1 MSKKYI
7 YVILTQSLTKPGKII
22 QKCTGSKYS
31 HASISLDKDLN
42 EMYSFARFKYHT
54 PLVAGFTKESIT
66 SLSLGH
72 EDDVD
77 VKIFR
82 IPVKPSQYDKLVYN
96 IEYFKEHSAQYKY
109 NLFGLIFYLTPF
121 EFQIKDTYICTEFVS
136 KCIAS
141 LGIKKKKLWKN
152 RISPDEMINALKE
165 YEYFSG
171 RISEYAKGINHSSYE
186 PDFLK
191 KENFFVMIGKS
202 IKQIGILLYRK
213 II

>member
-1 MSKKYI
+1 MQKKYI

-22 QKCTGSKYS
+22 QKFTGGKYS

-66 SLSLGH
+66 SLSLGRD
-72 EDDVD
+72 EGVD

-82 IPVKPSQYDKLVYN
+82 VPVTKAQYTKLERN
-96 IEYFKEHSAQYKY
+96 IEYFKANSARYKY

-121 EFQIKDTYICTEFVS
+121 EFNIRDTYICTEFVS
-136 KCIAS
+136 KCVAD

-152 RISPDEMINALKE
+152 RISPDEMINALNE
-165 YEYFSG
+165 YEYYCGSLL
-171 RISEYAKGINHSSYE
+171 EYAKTLEHNSYE
-186 PDFLK
+186 PEFLER
-191 KENFFVMIGKS
+191 ENFFVMLAKTIS
-202 IKQIGILLYRK
+202 QICILLYRK
-213 II
+213 IV

>member
-1 MSKKYI
+1 MAKKYI
-7 YVILTQSLTKPGKII
+7 YVILTQSLTRPGKII

-31 HASISLDKDLN
+31 HASISLDADLN

-72 EDDVD
+72 EDGVN

-82 IPVKPSQYDKLVYN
+82 IPVKPLQYNKLVRN
-96 IEYFKEHSAQYKY
+96 IEYFKEHSARYKY

-121 EFQIKDTYICTEFVS
+121 EFNIKDTYICTEFVS

-152 RISPDEMINALKE
+152 RISPKEMINVLKE
-165 YEYFSG
+165 YEYYSG
-171 RISEYAKGINHSSYE
+171 SLSEYVKQVENPSYE
-186 PDFLK
+186 PEFLK
-191 KENFFVMIGKS
+191 RENFFVMLWKT
-202 IKQIGILLYRK
+202 IKQIWILLYRK

>member
-1 MSKKYI
+1 MQKKYI
-7 YVILTQSLTKPGKII
+7 YVILTQSLTRPGKII
-22 QKCTGSKYS
+22 QKFTGGKYS

-54 PLVAGFTKESIT
+54 PLVAGFTKESIG

-72 EDDVD
+72 EDGVD

-82 IPVKPSQYDKLVYN
+82 IPVTVSQYEKLERN
-96 IEYFKEHSAQYKY
+96 IEYFKTHSARYKY

-121 EFQIKDTYICTEFVS
+121 EFNIKDAYICTEFVS

-152 RISPDEMINALKE
+152 RISPDEMIMALRE
-165 YEYFSG
+165 YEYYCGNLF
-171 RISEYAKGINHSSYE
+171 EYAKTLKHNSCPS
-186 PDFLK
+186 DFFEK
-191 KENFFVMIGKS
+191 DNPFIIVAKS
-202 IKQIGILLYRK
+202 IKQICILLYRK
-213 II
+213 FI

>member
-1 MSKKYI
+1 MQKKYV

-22 QKCTGSKYS
+22 QKFTGGKYS

-66 SLSLGH
+66 SLSLGRD
-72 EDDVD
+72 EGVD
-77 VKIFR
+77 VKVFK
-82 IPVKPSQYDKLVYN
+82 IPVTSSQYKKLERN
-96 IEYFKEHSAQYKY
+96 IEHFKKNSARYKY

-121 EFQIKDTYICTEFVS
+121 EFNIKDTYICTEFVS

-152 RISPDEMINALKE
+152 RISPAEMISALSE
-165 YEYFSG
+165 YECYCGSL
-171 RISEYAKGINHSSYE
+171 SEYAKTLNHNSYS
-186 PDFLK
+186 PDFLE
-191 KENFFVMIGKS
+191 KENFFVMLGKT
-202 IKQIGILLYRK
+202 IRQICILLYRK